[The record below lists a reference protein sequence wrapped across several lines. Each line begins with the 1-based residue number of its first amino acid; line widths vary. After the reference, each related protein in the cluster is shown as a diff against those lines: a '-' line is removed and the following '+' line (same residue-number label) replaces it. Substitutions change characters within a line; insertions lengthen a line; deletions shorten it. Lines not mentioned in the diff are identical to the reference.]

1 MIYIIVLLLSVV
13 CLQTYKIKK
22 INIEP
27 QIKQPDYHIILHHT
41 RATDRVFFGPFKN
54 ITEVQDWYR
63 TNPHASQVKNSIE
76 VLVSPYSNPD
86 DWWYIPLDHP
96 YMLNPDQL
104 ALFD

>member
-1 MIYIIVLLLSVV
+1 MIYIIVLLLSVICIQV
-13 CLQTYKIKK
+13 YKIKK

-54 ITEVQDWYR
+54 ITEVQDWYK

-76 VLVSPYSNPD
+76 VLISPYSNPE

-96 YMLNPDQL
+96 HRLSVDQL